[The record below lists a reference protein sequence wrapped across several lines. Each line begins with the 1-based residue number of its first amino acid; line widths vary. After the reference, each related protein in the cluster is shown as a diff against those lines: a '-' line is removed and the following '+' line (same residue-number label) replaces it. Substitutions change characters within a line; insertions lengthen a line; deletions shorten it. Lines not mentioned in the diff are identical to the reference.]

1 MDELT
6 LLRHTRDD
14 NIEPPQDA
22 LNRGRAAFLE
32 RTGESTRPP
41 VRTKASPRRGRKF
54 AIGGLSTLGAAAL
67 ATGLVLTNVVGLA
80 GWRGGADPAAAA
92 VLDDA
97 AASAIV
103 TVDPVLNPGQYL
115 EMRTRSVRL
124 TNSQSGDITASFQYG
139 SEDTLYLPAD
149 TEEDW
154 VWVRGPQ
161 KVVNTFGKDSE
172 TVAEEWWRDVS
183 SSDSFETGD
192 ILRAPGGAFYGGNPA
207 AGLGDL
213 DALPRDP
220 YRLLNY
226 IYRVTLGTGPSP
238 DTQALVYI
246 ADHLPI
252 GAVPAD
258 LRAAM
263 YQAAAMIPGVT
274 FVDDQATLDGT
285 TGVAIG
291 RVENAW
297 GTRFEIIIDP
307 DTGAFIGNREVLL
320 SDAAGVPA
328 GTAFAWSTV
337 TTNIVDHAPVGGTVC
352 GKMSTDR
359 DTGKC

>member
-14 NIEPPQDA
+14 IEPPRDA
-22 LNRGRAAFLE
+22 LNRGRAALLE
-32 RTGESTRPP
+32 RTGESKRPS
-41 VRTKASPRRGRKF
+41 VRTNASPRPGMKF
-54 AIGGLSTLGAAAL
+54 AIGGLSALGAAAL

-103 TVDPVLNPGQYL
+103 TVDPVLKPGQYL
-115 EMRTRSVRL
+115 EVRTSGVHL
-124 TNSQSGDITASFQYG
+124 VDGQSGDITASFQYG
-139 SEDTLYLPAD
+139 SEDALYLPAD
-149 TEEDW
+149 TDEDW

-161 KVVNTFGKDSE
+161 KLVNTFGKDSE
-172 TVAEEWWRDVS
+172 AVAEEWWQDVS
-183 SSDSFETGD
+183 SSASFETGD
-192 ILRAPGGAFYGGNPA
+192 ILRAPGGAFYGGSPG
-207 AGLGDL
+207 AGLDDV

-246 ADHLPI
+246 ADHLRI

-263 YQAAAMIPGVT
+263 YQAAAMIPGVR
-274 FVDDQATLDGT
+274 FVDDQATLNGT

-320 SDAAGVPA
+320 NDADGVPA
-328 GTAFAWSTV
+328 GTAFEWSTV
-337 TTNIVDHAPVGGTVC
+337 TTTIVGHAPDGGSVC